1 MAIGIRSFDG
11 LDGSRRSPTGSRF
24 SNLSNMCNERVCCN
38 LFRRER
44 VERFLCASWR
54 FPPSFLDLPFVSAS
68 LRFAATRSFPC
79 WLASPGAAATSGAKR
94 ISFLFLGLVACCTV
108 CCSSLAC
115 AAAPSCAKRIS
126 LLVLGVVAC
135 CTVRCNGCGCLHGA
149 CGAMHAAYAL
159 RFPAPVGQR
168 RRLLAI

>member
-1 MAIGIRSFDG
+1 MQTLQSSNSRGNLVKHWNLGLHCSIARAVNVRVRS
-11 LDGSRRSPTGSRF
+11 LQ
-24 SNLSNMCNERVCCN
+24 LSCLAPCMGR
-38 LFRRER
+38 
-44 VERFLCASWR
+44 
-54 FPPSFLDLPFVSAS
+54 LP
-68 LRFAATRSFPC
+68 